1 MKFYTYLSKYESL
14 EISIQIIKLTN
25 SFFIYVATP
34 ELYFDNLSLSLNTQ
48 DCVKLIRIKS

>member
-34 ELYFDNLSLSLNTQ
+34 ELYFDNLSLSLNTK